1 MSLEQFL
8 SAIVDSEQPLRNA
21 ELMTLSGMT
30 TEELESIRSEWEEID
45 PDRRREALQRLID
58 IAEDNLDA
66 DFDSLFRLCLKDEDP
81 EVRAKAIEGLWE
93 CEDRAIVVPLAR
105 LMGEDPSDKVRAAAA
120 IALGKFSTLAQLGK
134 ILSKDGER
142 IRESLKSVIGNPGE
156 THEVRRR
163 AVEAV
168 APFNTPEV
176 HQIIREAYGSD
187 HFEMKCSAVYAM
199 GKSCNP
205 QWLSTILQ
213 ELRSP
218 HPAMRY
224 EASNACGEMGEEEA
238 VPHLIQLFKDD
249 DHQAQAS
256 AIAAVGAIGG
266 SLAKRALLSCLKSSD
281 DAVVE
286 AAEEALEVLG
296 ETSDI

>member
-8 SAIVDSEQPLRNA
+8 GAISDSEQPLRNA

-30 TEELESIRSEWEEID
+30 TEELEAIRSDWEDID
-45 PDRRREALQRLID
+45 PDRRQQVLQRLID

-93 CEDRAIVVPLAR
+93 CDDRVIVAPLAR
-105 LMGEDPSDKVRAAAA
+105 LLGGDPSDKVRAAAA
-120 IALGKFSTLAQLGK
+120 IALGKFSSLAQRGK
-134 ILSKDGER
+134 ILSKDGDKV
-142 IRESLKSVIGNPGE
+142 REGLTSVISNAAE

-168 APFNTPEV
+168 APFDTPEV
-176 HQIIREAYGSD
+176 HQIIRDAYGSD
-187 HFEMKCSAVYAM
+187 NFEMKCSAVYAM

-205 QWLSTILQ
+205 RWLSTILQ
-213 ELRSP
+213 ELSNP
-218 HPAMRY
+218 DPAMRY

-249 DHQAQAS
+249 DQQAQAS

-266 SLAKRALLSCLKSSD
+266 NLAKRALLSCLKSSD

-296 ETSDI
+296 ETSDL

>member
-8 SAIVDSEQPLRNA
+8 GAISDSEQPLRNA

-30 TEELESIRSEWEEID
+30 TEELEAIRSDWEDID
-45 PDRRREALQRLID
+45 PDRRQQVLQRLID

-93 CEDRAIVVPLAR
+93 CDDRVIVAPLAR
-105 LMGEDPSDKVRAAAA
+105 LLGGDPSDKVRAAAA
-120 IALGKFSTLAQLGK
+120 IALGKFSSLAQRGK
-134 ILSKDGER
+134 ILSKDGDKVREGLTAV
-142 IRESLKSVIGNPGE
+142 IRNSGE

-168 APFNTPEV
+168 APFDTPEV

-187 HFEMKCSAVYAM
+187 NFEMKCSAVYAM

-205 QWLSTILQ
+205 RWLSTILQ
-213 ELRSP
+213 ELSNP
-218 HPAMRY
+218 DPAMRY

-238 VPHLIQLFKDD
+238 VPHLIHLFKDD
-249 DHQAQAS
+249 DQQAQAS

-266 SLAKRALLSCLKSSD
+266 NLAKRALLSCLKSSD

-296 ETSDI
+296 ETSDL

>member
-1 MSLEQFL
+1 MTLEQCL
-8 SAIVDSEQPLRNA
+8 NTIVDSEQPLRSA
-21 ELMTLSGMT
+21 DLMTLSGMT
-30 TEELESIRSEWEEID
+30 TEELEPVRLAWEDLES
-45 PDRRREALQRLID
+45 DRRQQVLQRLID

-66 DFDSLFRLCLKDEDP
+66 DFNSLFRLCLKDEDA

-93 CEDRAIVVPLAR
+93 CDDRVLVVPLAR
-105 LMGEDPSDKVRAAAA
+105 LLISDPSDKVRAAAA
-120 IALGKFSTLAQLGK
+120 MALSKFSVLAQRGK

-142 IRESLKSVIGNPGE
+142 IMESLTLAVSNPRE
-156 THEVRRR
+156 TPEVRRR

-168 APFNTPEV
+168 APFDTPEV
-176 HQIIREAYGSD
+176 HHIIREAYKSD
-187 HFEMKCSAVYAM
+187 QFEMKCSAVYAM

-205 QWLSTILQ
+205 QWLATILH
-213 ELRSP
+213 ELQNP

-224 EASNACGEMGEEEA
+224 EASNACGEMGEEDA

-249 DHQAQAS
+249 DQQAQTS

-266 SLAKRALLSCLKSSD
+266 SLAKKALLRCLKSSD
-281 DAVVE
+281 DLVVE

-296 ETSDI
+296 ETADL

>member
-1 MSLEQFL
+1 MSLEQCL
-8 SAIVDSEQPLRNA
+8 STIVDSEQPLRSA

-30 TEELESIRSEWEEID
+30 TEELERIRLEWEDVDSE
-45 PDRRREALQRLID
+45 RRQQVLQRLID

-66 DFDSLFRLCLKDEDP
+66 DFNSLFRLCLKDDDA

-93 CEDRAIVVPLAR
+93 CDDRVLVLPLAR
-105 LMGEDPSDKVRAAAA
+105 LLTEDPSDRVRVAAAM
-120 IALGKFSTLAQLGK
+120 ALSKFSVLAQRGK
-134 ILSKDGER
+134 ILTKDGER
-142 IRESLKSVIGNPGE
+142 IRESLTVAIRNAGE
-156 THEVRRR
+156 TQEVRRR

-168 APFNTPEV
+168 APFDTAEV

-187 HFEMKCSAVYAM
+187 QFEMKCSAVYAM

-205 QWLSTILQ
+205 QWLATILK
-213 ELRSP
+213 ELSSP
-218 HPAMRY
+218 HPAMRF

-249 DHQAQAS
+249 DQQAQTS

-266 SLAKRALLSCLKSSD
+266 SLAKRALLRCLKSSD
-281 DAVVE
+281 DLVVE

-296 ETSDI
+296 ETDDP

>member
-8 SAIVDSEQPLRNA
+8 GAISDSEQPLRNA

-30 TEELESIRSEWEEID
+30 TEELEAIRSDWEDVD
-45 PDRRREALQRLID
+45 PDRRQQVLQRLID

-93 CEDRAIVVPLAR
+93 CDDRVIVAPLAR
-105 LMGEDPSDKVRAAAA
+105 LLGGDPSDKVRAAAA
-120 IALGKFSTLAQLGK
+120 IALGKFSSLAQRGK
-134 ILSKDGER
+134 ILSKDGDRVREGLTTV
-142 IRESLKSVIGNPGE
+142 IRNAAE
-156 THEVRRR
+156 TQEVRRR

-168 APFNTPEV
+168 APFDTPEV

-187 HFEMKCSAVYAM
+187 NFEMKCSAVYAM

-213 ELRSP
+213 ELSSP

-249 DHQAQAS
+249 DQQAQAS

-266 SLAKRALLSCLKSSD
+266 NLAKRALLSCLKSSD

-296 ETSDI
+296 ETSDL